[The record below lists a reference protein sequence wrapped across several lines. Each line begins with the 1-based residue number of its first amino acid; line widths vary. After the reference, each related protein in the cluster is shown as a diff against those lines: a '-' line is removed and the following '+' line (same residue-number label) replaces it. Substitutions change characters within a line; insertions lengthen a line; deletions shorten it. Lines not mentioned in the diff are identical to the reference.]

1 VLDQE
6 LIALA
11 TAAGAAV
18 ASAAGTDAWIEIRA
32 RVASFFGRGGPPS
45 APQRALDRL
54 DRSAGELESARS
66 EESDSVRAGV
76 AASWRARFE
85 DLLEGLDDPD
95 RQETVERLRELV
107 ALTREAISGVSAEGE
122 GIAIGGRTDIRADHC
137 SVAGVRMGDVSIG
150 NPPPPGPAQ
159 G

>member
-1 VLDQE
+1 MLDQA

-11 TAAGAAV
+11 SAAGAAV

-32 RVASFFGRGGPPS
+32 RVASFFGRGGPPG

-66 EESDSVRAGV
+66 GEADSVRAGV

-95 RQETVERLRELV
+95 RQDMVERLRELV
-107 ALTREAISGVSAEGE
+107 ALAQQAISGVSAEGE
-122 GIAIGGRTDIRADHC
+122 GIAFGGRTDIRADNG
-137 SVAGVRMGDVSIG
+137 SVAAVRMGDVSIG
-150 NPPPPGPAQ
+150 NPPPPGPDQ